1 MTMGNS
7 TIISVPLT
15 ILEQYMY
22 LWVVGLKAHSHQARL
37 RPSTR
42 VDGRRH
48 DVDTRL
54 CRYGTHVKKCARSHQ
69 ARLRPSTDVNA
80 LKIEPCS
87 ILSAFTSV
95 DGPAVDGRKH
105 RVDHPMASDVVAR
118 DKVMNIQFIKL
129 WRTKLLWRPFGGE
142 ILFMMWRVACMNY
155 RNNDKKRTSLLNG
168 GSH

>member
-1 MTMGNS
+1 MAKGPFTPSAS
-7 TIISVPLT
+7 TSVDSRRRPST
-15 ILEQYMY
+15 D
-22 LWVVGLKAHSHQARL
+22 VDARL
-37 RPSTR
+37 R
-42 VDGRRH
+42 
-48 DVDTRL
+48 
-54 CRYGTHVKKCARSHQ
+54 RYGTHVKKRARSHQ

-95 DGPAVDGRKH
+95 DGHRPVDGRKR

-142 ILFMMWRVACMNY
+142 ILFMMWRV
-155 RNNDKKRTSLLNG
+155 
-168 GSH
+168 